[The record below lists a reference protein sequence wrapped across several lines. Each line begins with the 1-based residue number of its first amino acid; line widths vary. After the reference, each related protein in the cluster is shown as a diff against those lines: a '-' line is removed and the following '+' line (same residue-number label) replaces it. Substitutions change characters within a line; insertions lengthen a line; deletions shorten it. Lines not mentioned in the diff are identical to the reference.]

1 MWRAAIGL
9 FNSRCSPNSFH
20 EINSIELLWLF
31 YGLLIN
37 ICTFLTTTNCT
48 FSLSLL
54 LNWFSFLIII
64 LCTPLLIL
72 VYSIFST
79 YPALLKTC
87 KYMHGFNNLKT
98 LFFNSFLY
106 VFIML
111 SFLTNVLSY
120 AIVGH
125 RAIQK
130 LLFNY
135 CIHLNLIIQTCILLN
150 PLLNY
155 FLLMLCGDIESN
167 PGPTPM
173 SQNLSV
179 CYWNLNGIAAHNYTK
194 LSQLLAY
201 NAVYNYDVICLGETF
216 LDSSYLNDDQL
227 LKLPGYQLIRA
238 DCPNN
243 KKRVELLCFT
253 RKVFL

>member
-9 FNSRCSPNSFH
+9 FNRCSPNSFH
-20 EINSIELLWLF
+20 EINSMELLWLF

-37 ICTFLTTTNCT
+37 ICTFLSTTNYA
-48 FSLSLL
+48 FSISLL
-54 LNWFSFLIII
+54 LNCFSFLIII

-79 YPALLKTC
+79 YPALLNTC

-98 LFFNSFLY
+98 LFSNSYLY

-125 RAIQK
+125 RAILK
-130 LLFNY
+130 LLFNH
-135 CIHLNLIIQTCILLN
+135 CIHLNLFIQTCILLN

-155 FLLMLCGDIESN
+155 FLLLLCGDIESN
-167 PGPTPM
+167 SGPTLL

-179 CYWNLNGIAAHNYTK
+179 CYWNLNGIAAHNYYK
-194 LSQLLAY
+194 LL
-201 NAVYNYDVICLGETF
+201 NF
-216 LDSSYLNDDQL
+216 SY
-227 LKLPGYQLIRA
+227 
-238 DCPNN
+238 
-243 KKRVELLCFT
+243 
-253 RKVFL
+253 

>member
-20 EINSIELLWLF
+20 EMNSIELLWLF

-37 ICTFLTTTNCT
+37 ICTFLTTTNST

-79 YPALLKTC
+79 YPAILKTC
-87 KYMHGFNNLKT
+87 KYMHGFINLKT
-98 LFFNSFLY
+98 VFFNSFLY

-111 SFLTNVLSY
+111 RFLTNVLSY

-130 LLFNY
+130 LFFNY
-135 CIHLNLIIQTCILLN
+135 CIHLNLTIQTCILLN

-155 FLLMLCGDIESN
+155 FLLMWCG
-167 PGPTPM
+167 
-173 SQNLSV
+173 
-179 CYWNLNGIAAHNYTK
+179 
-194 LSQLLAY
+194 
-201 NAVYNYDVICLGETF
+201 
-216 LDSSYLNDDQL
+216 
-227 LKLPGYQLIRA
+227 GY
-238 DCPNN
+238 
-243 KKRVELLCFT
+243 
-253 RKVFL
+253 

>member
-20 EINSIELLWLF
+20 EINSMELLWLF
-31 YGLLIN
+31 YRLLIN

-54 LNWFSFLIII
+54 LNCLSFLIII

-79 YPALLKTC
+79 YPALNTC

-106 VFIML
+106 VFI
-111 SFLTNVLSY
+111 NVLSY

-135 CIHLNLIIQTCILLN
+135 CIHLNQIIQTCILLN

-167 PGPTPM
+167 PGPTLL
-173 SQNLSV
+173 SQN
-179 CYWNLNGIAAHNYTK
+179 
-194 LSQLLAY
+194 
-201 NAVYNYDVICLGETF
+201 
-216 LDSSYLNDDQL
+216 
-227 LKLPGYQLIRA
+227 
-238 DCPNN
+238 
-243 KKRVELLCFT
+243 
-253 RKVFL
+253 